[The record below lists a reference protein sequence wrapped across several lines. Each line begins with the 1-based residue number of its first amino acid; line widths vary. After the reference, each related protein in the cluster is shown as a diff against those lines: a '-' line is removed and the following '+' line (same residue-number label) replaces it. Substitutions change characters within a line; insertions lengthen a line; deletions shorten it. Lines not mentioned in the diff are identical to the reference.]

1 MKTYTLIEAL
11 KEIERLF
18 VEWKESYFISI
29 EYKFGDINNCY
40 EFIVETQSGEKIE
53 FNLDDAS
60 YFYIYS

>member
-60 YFYIYS
+60 YLYIYS